1 MGFDDILR
9 LSGLSQKEFAE
20 RYHIKYAIV
29 NRWVNGG
36 KQPPYV
42 LALLERFVREDVDC
56 ANDTPWIY
64 GIGIKRIIE
73 TSRLSQKEFANKYGI
88 SYGLLRKWI
97 SAQNTNEYIL
107 YLLERAVKEDNR
119 KELK

>member
-1 MGFDDILR
+1 MGFNEILR

-20 RYHIKYAIV
+20 RYHVPFSTV

-42 LALLERFVREDVDC
+42 LALLERFVREDAMGD
-56 ANDTPWIY
+56 NEIPWVY

-73 TSRLSQKEFANKYGI
+73 SSHMSIKDFAVKYGI
-88 SYGLLRKWI
+88 SEPLLRNWL
-97 SAQNTNEYIL
+97 SAKKQNGYIL

-119 KELK
+119 KG

>member
-1 MGFDDILR
+1 MGFNEILR

-20 RYHIKYAIV
+20 RYHIKYATV

-42 LALLERFVREDVDC
+42 LALLERFVREDADC

-64 GIGIKRIIE
+64 GIGIKRVIE
-73 TSRLSQKEFANKYGI
+73 ISRLSQKEFANKYGI
-88 SYGLLRKWI
+88 SYGVLRQWLNK
-97 SAQNTNEYIL
+97 QNTNEYIL

>member
-1 MGFDDILR
+1 MGFNDILR

-20 RYHIKYAIV
+20 RYHIKYATV

-36 KQPPYV
+36 KQPSYV
-42 LALLERFVREDVDC
+42 LALLERFVREDAMGD
-56 ANDTPWIY
+56 NEIPWVY

-73 TSRLSQKEFANKYGI
+73 TSHLSQKEFANKYGI
-88 SYGLLRKWI
+88 SYGVLRQWI

-119 KELK
+119 KVTK

>member
-20 RYHIKYAIV
+20 RYHIKYATV

-42 LALLERFVREDVDC
+42 LALLERFVREDADC

-73 TSRLSQKEFANKYGI
+73 SSHISIKDFAVKYGI
-88 SYGLLRKWI
+88 SEPLLRNWL
-97 SAQNTNEYIL
+97 SAKKQNGYIL

-119 KELK
+119 KG